1 VMDVLLER
9 LDAEGVVHWTF
20 SSSEVRDG
28 SVYPMIWDH
37 LLSGDAEVRANQ
49 WTPLFLAARV
59 WASLLLPFNGAS

>member
-1 VMDVLLER
+1 MDCLLER

-37 LLSGDAEVRANQ
+37 LLSGDAEVCAYTTGR
-49 WTPLFLAARV
+49 PLSERLMLA
-59 WASLLLPFNGAS
+59 WLP